1 MADVLGNRRVDEDLD
16 SVTVGS
22 PSRMQVKVYFNVNR
36 DDEKTLQAKIDKALF
51 VARMLAVEVK

>member
-36 DDEKTLQAKIDKALF
+36 DDEKTLMAKCERALM
-51 VARMLAVEVK
+51 VAEFLAGRVK